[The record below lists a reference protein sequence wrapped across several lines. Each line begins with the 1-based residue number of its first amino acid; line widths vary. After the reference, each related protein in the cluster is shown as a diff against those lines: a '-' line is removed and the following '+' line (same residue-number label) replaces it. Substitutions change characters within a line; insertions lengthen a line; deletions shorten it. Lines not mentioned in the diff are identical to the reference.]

1 MRFEYTKPAS
11 LAQALEILDQ
21 GDERVKVLAGG
32 TDLLVFIQEGVIS
45 PRLVVDLGGIAEL
58 KSIEEKYG
66 RIRLGALVTHDQAAA
81 SPLIREKAPVLPQA
95 CAEVGSPQIR
105 SRGTIGGNLVTA
117 SPSGDVIPALVAL
130 GASLALRCLH
140 GERTVPIEEFFTGV
154 KKSVLR
160 HNELLTLVS
169 FPAPAP
175 SSRGFFK
182 KLGQRKALSISKV
195 SVAACL
201 DFEKGAVRSCR
212 IALGAVAPTV
222 IRATKTEAYLLGKK
236 LDRGTIA
243 QAARIVSSESRAI
256 TDLRSEADYR
266 NEMVGVLVKRGIEE
280 IAGT

>member
-1 MRFEYTKPAS
+1 MRFEYARPES
-11 LAQALEILDQ
+11 LRQALEILEQ

-58 KSIEEKYG
+58 KSIEEKYE
-66 RIRLGALVTHDQAAA
+66 RIRLGALVTHEEAAA
-81 SPLIREKAPVLPQA
+81 SPLIREKAGVLREA

-105 SRGTIGGNLVTA
+105 SRGTIGGTLVTA

-130 GASLALRCLH
+130 GASLALTSLH
-140 GERTVPIEEFFTGV
+140 GERAVSIEEFFTGV
-154 KKSVLR
+154 KKTVIR
-160 HNELLTLVS
+160 HDELLTFVS
-169 FPAPAP
+169 FPSAEP
-175 SSRGFFK
+175 SARGFFK
-182 KLGQRKALSISKV
+182 KLGQRKALAISKV

-201 DFEKGAVRSCR
+201 DLQQGAVRSCR

-222 IRATKTEAYLLGKK
+222 IRATKTEAYLQGKK

-266 NEMVGVLVKRGIEE
+266 NEMTGVLLERGLEE
-280 IAGT
+280 IGG